1 MARARSPPVT
11 TAAKTRLTA
20 APRFELQTSVSSKMA
35 YIDDEEACYQHNE
48 PERRLDIRLS
58 YQTFRALEAQAHA
71 LYGDAKYPRVE
82 YSGTD
87 SRVTIYTVPTELH
100 GTSASALQMAIRDSV
115 RDGLLRHNK
124 QELLRRI
131 IPIGESTIS
140 SVDDLGQGSTKTPD
154 GGFVYNDSS
163 TGRRELTLIIET
175 GVSEQYQQLRADIN
189 VWLSDIHCRT
199 AILLWFKE
207 SPSFRNPTNANAY
220 SVDDRPAFDDA
231 AQQAQRDHPLGPCRY
246 RDHDWCGTIAEA
258 FIEIFRSDSNN
269 EVPAR
274 YPIAENGLIV
284 VEGQS
289 LDIGLILG
297 DLFPLDDEAVG
308 NARIERIRLDMG
320 FVQSALE
327 SAISGTAETRFNRFM
342 RVD

>member
-1 MARARSPPVT
+1 MARAYNPPVT
-11 TAAKTRLTA
+11 TAAKVTTPAVKKEYKGQTPIQTRETA
-20 APRFELQTSVSSKMA
+20 APRFKLQIPVSSKMA
-35 YIDDEEACYQHNE
+35 C
-48 PERRLDIRLS
+48 S
-58 YQTFRALEAQAHA
+58 FRALEAQAHA

-82 YSGTD
+82 YSGPD

-100 GTSASALQMAIRDSV
+100 GISATALQTAISYSV

-140 SVDDLGQGSTKTPD
+140 SLDDLGQGSTKTPD
-154 GGFVYNDSS
+154 GGFRYIDSS

-175 GVSEQYQQLRADIN
+175 GVSERYQQLRADIN

-207 SPSFRNPTNANAY
+207 SPSFTNPTDVNSY
-220 SVDDRPAFDDA
+220 SVNDRPAFDHA
-231 AQQAQRDHPLGPCRY
+231 VQQALRDHPLGPYRY
-246 RDHDWCGTIAEA
+246 RDHDWCGTVAEA
-258 FIEIFRSDSNN
+258 FIEIFKSDASN

-297 DLFPLDDEAVG
+297 DLFPLGDDAVG
-308 NARIERIRLDMG
+308 NARTERIRLDMG
-320 FVQSALE
+320 FVQSALL
-327 SAISGTAETRFNRFM
+327 SATSGIAET
-342 RVD
+342 

>member
-1 MARARSPPVT
+1 MACV
-11 TAAKTRLTA
+11 
-20 APRFELQTSVSSKMA
+20 
-35 YIDDEEACYQHNE
+35 DDEEASYQRALNFLKDNE

-58 YQTFRALEAQAHA
+58 YQSFRALEAQAHA
-71 LYGDAKYPRVE
+71 RYGDAKYPRVE
-82 YSGTD
+82 YSGPD

-100 GTSASALQMAIRDSV
+100 GTSATALQTAISYSV
-115 RDGLLRHNK
+115 RDGLLRRNK

-140 SVDDLGQGSTKTPD
+140 SLDDLGQGSTKTPD
-154 GGFVYNDSS
+154 GGIRYIDSS

-175 GVSEQYQQLRADIN
+175 GVSERYQQLRADIN

-207 SPSFRNPTNANAY
+207 SPSFTNPTDVNSY
-220 SVDDRPAFDDA
+220 SVNDRPAFDHA
-231 AQQAQRDHPLGPCRY
+231 VQQALRDHPLGPYRY
-246 RDHDWCGTIAEA
+246 RDHDWCGTVAEA
-258 FIEIFRSDSNN
+258 FIEIFKSDASN

-308 NARIERIRLDMG
+308 NARTERIRLDMG
-320 FVQSALE
+320 FVQSALL
-327 SAISGTAETRFNRFM
+327 SATSGTAETRFNRFLGAH
-342 RVD
+342 